1 MQDTAENITVDGSIA
16 CWLKVDPRKVSGA
29 PILKSTRVQAD
40 SIVQNYEGGESVED
54 IAYNFSI
61 SESGVRE
68 LLAYAA
74 SKLPTCFPLSS
85 LQQGEPSRVTLHH
98 CNRDKKPPKP
108 GVVNIPFRLDKI

>member
-1 MQDTAENITVDGSIA
+1 MQDTAENITVDWSD
-16 CWLKVDPRKVSGA
+16 CSLVEVNPRKVSGA

-61 SESGVRE
+61 SESAVRE

-85 LQQGEPSRVTLHH
+85 PAR
-98 CNRDKKPPKP
+98 
-108 GVVNIPFRLDKI
+108 